1 MTGIIYLNYK
11 RKEHSDL
18 ALQSIQQCQ
27 GDAELLEVEM
37 FGIAAAIN
45 YGLKYFFEDKYCKYV
60 AICANDIIMPA
71 GWLNKMIHDAEI
83 ITNTGMCAIHC
94 VEGLHDEQ
102 IINGI
107 KCHPSWGVFGN
118 ALLTKQA
125 FDKVGY
131 FNTDHDPYGMQDSD
145 YCYRLHKAGFTNYYI
160 SALKAEHIGADVGT
174 ATEYRKMKDE
184 GLSKSGNVFGKWQ
197 KIYDN
202 GNVYFPYLQEN
213 YIIQMEQMYGSGQI

>member
-18 ALQSIQQCQ
+18 ALQSIKQCQ

-45 YGLKYFFEDKYCKYV
+45 HGLKYFFDENGFDYV
-60 AICANDIIMPA
+60 AICANDIIMPP

-83 ITNTGMCAIHC
+83 ITNTGMSAIHC
-94 VEGLHDEQ
+94 VEALPDEQ
-102 IINGI
+102 IINNI

-118 ALLTKQA
+118 TLLTKQA
-125 FDKVGY
+125 FDKIGY

-160 SALKAEHIGADVGT
+160 SALKAEHIGGDVGIGT
-174 ATEYRKMKDE
+174 DYRLMKDE
-184 GLSKSGNVFGKWQ
+184 GLSKAGNTYGKWL
-197 KIYDN
+197 KVYDS

-213 YIIQMEQMYGSGQI
+213 YIIQMNQMYGEV

>member
-11 RKEHSDL
+11 RKQHSEL
-18 ALQSIQQCQ
+18 ALQSIKQCQ
-27 GDAELLEVEM
+27 GDAELLEVEI

-45 YGLKYFFEDKYCKYV
+45 HGLKYFFEENGFDYV
-60 AICANDIIMPA
+60 AICANDIVMPP
-71 GWLNKMIHDAEI
+71 GWLNKMVHDAQI
-83 ITNTGMCAIHC
+83 INNTGMSAIHC
-94 VEGLHDEQ
+94 VEGLPDEQ

-107 KCHPSWGVFGN
+107 KCHPAWGVFGN

-160 SALKAEHIGADVGT
+160 SAIKAEHIGGDVGT
-174 ATEYRKMKDE
+174 GTEYRLMKDE
-184 GLSKSGNVFGKWQ
+184 GLSKAGETYAKWI
-197 KIYDN
+197 KVYDN
-202 GNVYFPYLQEN
+202 GNVHLPYLQEN
-213 YIIQMEQMYGSGQI
+213 YIIQMNQMYGENS